1 MALGAIELGT
11 IARSQDYTTLKQNE
25 DNKGISQQ
33 SNLVQEMHREADNRT
48 RQVVQSDNADWQ
60 KKKFD
65 SKEKGSNS
73 YAGDGGRNRKK
84 QAPADGVGVGVSS
97 VFGVVSGVPAASGV
111 GVAISAS
118 TPLSDIPNARALS
131 LISSSVIVPRFPDV
145 IVKSRTVTRMPIP
158 SPRR

>member
-48 RQVVQSDNADWQ
+48 RQVVQSDNVDWQ

-84 QAPADGVGVGVSS
+84 QAPADGC
-97 VFGVVSGVPAASGV
+97 VVCKDKKSF
-111 GVAISAS
+111 
-118 TPLSDIPNARALS
+118 DIK
-131 LISSSVIVPRFPDV
+131 I
-145 IVKSRTVTRMPIP
+145 
-158 SPRR
+158 